1 MNMPPAPPR
10 PSTRGPKIMTFSGIV
25 ILLVG
30 VVAAGFAVT
39 MFMASLPLNV
49 VTQDGRPGE
58 SAIAGFAVSQEF
70 KLDSPGAT
78 NYDLWEVQAASSGA
92 FDLARDDVDVRNP
105 DGESVYVTNTQV
117 SGNTTAGRFKA
128 ATLASFTA
136 TKSGSY
142 TITVTPGYGFSGP
155 STDGS
160 GPVGV
165 IVKEGTEFGS
175 FLTGIFSTIAAV
187 FIGIAGLL
195 IGGGLTIGGGIWWAT
210 VKRRARPTGTAGP
223 MGTGGPMG
231 TAGPAANGG
240 SAPHGWTTGTGG
252 PPGR

>member
-30 VVAAGFAVT
+30 VVAVGFAVT
-39 MFMASLPLNV
+39 MFIASLPLNV

-58 SAIAGFAVSQEF
+58 SAIDGFAVSQEF
-70 KLDSPGAT
+70 ELDSPGAT
-78 NYDLWEVQAASSGA
+78 SYDLWEVQTTSPGA

-105 DGESVYVTNTQV
+105 DGQSVYVTNTQV
-117 SGNTTAGRFKA
+117 SGSTTAGRFKA

-142 TITVTPGYGFSGP
+142 TITVTPGSNFSGP

-160 GPVGV
+160 GPVDV

-175 FLTGIFSTIAAV
+175 FFTGIFSTIAAV

-210 VKRRARPTGTAGP
+210 VKRRARPMGAGGSAGNSWPAGPTGP
-223 MGTGGPMG
+223 MGTGGP
-231 TAGPAANGG
+231 
-240 SAPHGWTTGTGG
+240 
-252 PPGR
+252 PGR